1 MAPSNGTSNG
11 SSSSRLVGRFTEAT
25 LLKKAKEVVAEK
37 SKASTMF
44 DEEAEKAMP
53 RFKKSGKFYIY
64 VLGTYVHILLLQNII
79 SLCQISYTYSINR
92 SHIILSHTY
101 ISNESIYRA

>member
-11 SSSSRLVGRFTEAT
+11 NSTQRLVGRFTEAT

-44 DEEAEKAMP
+44 DDEAEKAMP
-53 RFKKSGKFYIY
+53 RFKKSGKK
-64 VLGTYVHILLLQNII
+64 
-79 SLCQISYTYSINR
+79 LCVDICA
-92 SHIILSHTY
+92 HF
-101 ISNESIYRA
+101 

>member
-11 SSSSRLVGRFTEAT
+11 NSSSRLVGRFTEAT

-53 RFKKSGKFYIY
+53 RFKKSGKCMY
-64 VLGTYVHILLLQNII
+64 
-79 SLCQISYTYSINR
+79 
-92 SHIILSHTY
+92 
-101 ISNESIYRA
+101 

>member
-11 SSSSRLVGRFTEAT
+11 NSSSQRLVGRFTEAT

-53 RFKKSGKFYIY
+53 RFKKSGKKLCVDISCAHFDDETSSHY
-64 VLGTYVHILLLQNII
+64 VKF
-79 SLCQISYTYSINR
+79 C
-92 SHIILSHTY
+92 
-101 ISNESIYRA
+101 ISNNQSHYYLSVYLHIQ

>member
-11 SSSSRLVGRFTEAT
+11 NSSSSSHNRLVGRFTEAT

-44 DEEAEKAMP
+44 DDEAEKAMP
-53 RFKKSGKFYIY
+53 RFKKSGKFYI
-64 VLGTYVHILLLQNII
+64 
-79 SLCQISYTYSINR
+79 
-92 SHIILSHTY
+92 
-101 ISNESIYRA
+101 